1 MTPELTTPDDAALL
15 RDFVAGRRNA
25 LGELA
30 RRHER
35 ALLGLACGLLGGRRS
50 LAQDAV
56 QETWVR
62 AVRFAGG
69 FGGQSSVKT
78 WLYRILINQCRTM
91 LESERLTR
99 MPGGI
104 HESGI
109 ESRPTALAATSG
121 IDADERSG
129 RLRQK
134 VEQLDAEKRVVL
146 LLCYH
151 ESLTH
156 EQAAE
161 ILGLPLGTL
170 KSRLHAA
177 LTELRAA
184 LGAREAV

>member
-1 MTPELTTPDDAALL
+1 MTPDRTADDATLL
-15 RDFVAGRRNA
+15 RDFVAGRREA
-25 LGELA
+25 LGDLA

-35 ALLGLACGLLGGRRS
+35 ALLGLAYGLLGGRQS

-62 AVRFAGG
+62 VVRFARG
-69 FGGQSSVKT
+69 FAGQSSVKT

-91 LESERLTR
+91 RESERLATV
-99 MPGGI
+99 PPADVPEGGTDAD
-104 HESGI
+104 
-109 ESRPTALAATSG
+109 RAAATC
-121 IDADERSG
+121 DRQPPERMDG
-129 RLRQK
+129 LRGQ
-134 VEQLDAEKRVVL
+134 VEQLDADKRVIL

-151 ESLTH
+151 EGLTH

-184 LGAREAV
+184 LNRREAV